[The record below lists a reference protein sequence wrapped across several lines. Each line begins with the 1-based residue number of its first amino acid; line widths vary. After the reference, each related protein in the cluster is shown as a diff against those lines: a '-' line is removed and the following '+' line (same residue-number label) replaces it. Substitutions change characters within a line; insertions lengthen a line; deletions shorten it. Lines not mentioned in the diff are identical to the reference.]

1 VAAKAASR
9 EGSVFRCGANVIKVV
24 VPVPES
30 RQAMN
35 YGGRYEGLRVRYDDE
50 NQRGHNKRDVN
61 CTSCNS

>member
-1 VAAKAASR
+1 MAAKAASR

-35 YGGRYEGLRVRYDDE
+35 YGRRYEGLRVCYKD
-50 NQRGHNKRDVN
+50 
-61 CTSCNS
+61 